1 MGGTLSRP
9 LVRYLVHDPVER
21 DSKHS
26 YVVQLADLNAY
37 AATAR
42 SASPGPLFPQTMWDE
57 LGPAIGAD
65 ANEFHVAS
73 GLENPGIARPS
84 AS

>member
-42 SASPGPLFPQTMWDE
+42 SASPGPPLPSDDVGRAW
-57 LGPAIGAD
+57 
-65 ANEFHVAS
+65 
-73 GLENPGIARPS
+73 PGHRRRRQ
-84 AS
+84 